1 MPTYQDLARML
12 VYVHILDVNVD
23 AVKRNN
29 AQLKRAASAIVFSL
43 LMAFVLY
50 LAGFLGGNYLWS
62 RFGPP
67 ANDPDETSALICGVF
82 VGGSMALIGAATI
95 LRKFWPRA

>member
-1 MPTYQDLARML
+1 ML
-12 VYVHILDVNVD
+12 VYVHVLIANAE
-23 AVKRNN
+23 AVMRNN
-29 AQLKRAASAIVFSL
+29 AKLKRAAAAIVFSL

-67 ANDPDETSALICGVF
+67 ANDPDETSALICGLL
-82 VGGSMALIGAATI
+82 VGGSMAVVGAAAI
-95 LRKFWPRA
+95 LWKFWPRT